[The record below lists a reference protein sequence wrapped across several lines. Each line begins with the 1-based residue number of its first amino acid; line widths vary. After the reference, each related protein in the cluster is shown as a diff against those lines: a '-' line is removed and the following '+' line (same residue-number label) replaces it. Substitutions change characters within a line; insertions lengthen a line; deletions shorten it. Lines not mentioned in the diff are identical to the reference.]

1 MTLDTITQSV
11 TLGIPTPL
19 VNLLTATGLMTLD
32 TATLHV
38 VMLEVALAPASL

>member
-32 TATLHV
+32 TIMPRV
-38 VMLEVALAPASL
+38 VMLEVALAPVSR